1 MINLFFID
9 FSAAEKYG
17 LFYIHWHCI
26 TVLLRVF
33 LLLLFLLLHIL
44 LPLWHFSVGVTVV
57 GGIDDSAA
65 AFAVVVV
72 IYVDN

>member
-1 MINLFFID
+1 
-9 FSAAEKYG
+9 
-17 LFYIHWHCI
+17 
-26 TVLLRVF
+26 
-33 LLLLFLLLHIL
+33 LLFLLLHIL

-65 AFAVVVV
+65 VFAVVVV